1 MKLMN
6 EVTDEDVFLF
16 FKRYNSQHDG
26 MMTYPELRL
35 SLAPLFSQLRA
46 EDLQLTNQE
55 ASILDDDQ
63 LMSDLQSLWEA
74 MFINLRASECL
85 RERIR
90 KRPKFDKQAVFAY
103 CDRDQDGQLSVE
115 DIKLV
120 LIDHNGG
127 QLAREK
133 EILLIVNKF
142 KGHHSRRGGALNIA
156 GLPKDSSIS
165 RQEYIEEI
173 TPKIIE
179 PLPDQDC

>member
-1 MKLMN
+1 
-6 EVTDEDVFLF
+6 
-16 FKRYNSQHDG
+16 
-26 MMTYPELRL
+26 
-35 SLAPLFSQLRA
+35 
-46 EDLQLTNQE
+46 
-55 ASILDDDQ
+55 
-63 LMSDLQSLWEA
+63 
-74 MFINLRASECL
+74 
-85 RERIR
+85 
-90 KRPKFDKQAVFAY
+90 
-103 CDRDQDGQLSVE
+103 VE